1 MKIKK
6 QIGTHNY
13 LMRVERD
20 GKEMDGF
27 KTYFDIGMRKIR
39 TEEMYWVRK

>member
-13 LMRVERD
+13 LMSVERD
-20 GKEMDGF
+20 GKETDGF
-27 KTYFDIGMRKIR
+27 KTYFDI
-39 TEEMYWVRK
+39 